1 MANTLSGNKWR
12 VMQLQYRK
20 NLLYKAEQ
28 LQQSWLEFSADGN
41 EDALIQLQRL
51 SHQLAGSGAIYGFPE
66 VSQLAQ
72 QLNKLLHRDNIS
84 DNTAIN
90 IIQNA
95 LLSLVDELIS
105 DSTGE
110 TNTQSLVESFNQ
122 GASEKCK
129 VVFVDDDTDLLQ
141 HHTKALTDAGY
152 VVIPL
157 QDIKQLAHTVRKE
170 QPLAVICDMAFPE
183 GETAGA
189 DYIQQVRQ
197 QQGAAF
203 PVLFISAYD
212 NFSNRLAAVRAGS
225 SHYLAKPVSSEKL
238 CQMLATLLQKPEQD
252 PYRVM
257 LIDDDNDVLRF
268 YRQTLRLA
276 GYQVYCCQQA
286 KQALQLILRHQPE
299 LVLIDLH
306 MPDCNGLEL
315 GQIIRQHTD
324 LIDTPIVFM
333 SADESVDEKLA
344 AVRLAGDE
352 FIHKPI
358 APWRLLMV
366 VEARVKRS
374 RLLRQ
379 QKRQLMRQPELMQQ
393 LDTLTALPTLKQLHR
408 DITALQQQQ
417 RPFYLL
423 KLDLNKFHLVNDVYG
438 HSTGDLLLQT
448 AAWRLAQQL
457 ETTDKLYRQNGDE
470 FWLLLH
476 TDDTLS
482 VNKLAEKLLLQLSQH
497 TDELLKDINLTASIG
512 ICRPD
517 NYTEQAETLLQQ
529 ANIALHD
536 AKKNSG
542 YQIRHYNNTMQS
554 EISRRYQLQQSLK
567 PALQQKA
574 FYPVYQPI
582 VDHTA
587 QLCSVELLARWQHPQ
602 LGFISPEVFIP
613 LLEEEGLITFLTL
626 QMLQQGISQ
635 LAHWRKTQP
644 NLRLS
649 INFSAPDIANPE
661 LVAQLTKV
669 LAQHALPATAL
680 IIEITESILIEQSDV
695 VMLQLCSLKQLGV
708 SIALDDFGTG
718 FSSLSYLDR
727 YPVDILKID
736 RSFINKLG
744 DTKARRL
751 TLAII
756 HLAHELNLKITAEG
770 VEHPQQL
777 LLLQQEKCH
786 YFQGYYFSKPL
797 IAADIEN
804 KVSYAAKARYSD

>member
-1 MANTLSGNKWR
+1 MTIKTSMANSLSGNKWR
-12 VMQLQYRK
+12 TMQLQYRR
-20 NLLYKAEQ
+20 NLLHKAAE
-28 LQQSWLEFSADGN
+28 LQKSWLLFN
-41 EDALIQLQRL
+41 ENANQDALQQLQRL

-66 VSQLAQ
+66 VSQQAL
-72 QLNKLLHRDNIS
+72 QLNKLLYSDYVS
-84 DNTAIN
+84 DNATLSFIH
-90 IIQNA
+90 NA
-95 LLSLVDELIS
+95 VLALVDELIN
-105 DSTGE
+105 DSTI
-110 TNTQSLVESFNQ
+110 TPVTPSLGGSFSLA
-122 GASEKCK
+122 GSGKIK
-129 VVFVDDDTDLLQ
+129 VIFVDDDTDLLQ
-141 HHTKALTDAGY
+141 HHAQALTDAGY
-152 VVIPL
+152 AVIAL
-157 QDIKQLAHTVRKE
+157 QDVKQLAETVRQE
-170 QPLAVICDMAFPE
+170 QPLAVICDMEFPE

-197 QQGAAF
+197 EQGASF

-225 SHYLAKPVSSEKL
+225 SHYLAKPVSAEKL

-268 YRQTLRLA
+268 YRQILKLA
-276 GYQVYCCQQA
+276 GYQVYCCQQP
-286 KQALQLILRHQPE
+286 KQALQLILRHLPE

-306 MPDCNGLEL
+306 MPECHGLEL
-315 GQIIRQHTD
+315 GQIIRQHSE
-324 LIDTPIVFM
+324 LIDTPLVFM

-352 FIHKPI
+352 FILKPI

-393 LDTLTALPTLKQLHR
+393 LDTLTALPTLRQLQR
-408 DITALQQQQ
+408 DIAVLQQQQ
-417 RPFYLL
+417 LPFYLL
-423 KLDLNKFHLVNDVYG
+423 KLDINKFHLVNDVYG

-457 ETTDKLYRQNGDE
+457 ETEDKLYRQNGDE
-470 FWLLLH
+470 FWLLLP
-476 TDDTLS
+476 TDDTAS
-482 VNKLAEKLLLQLSQH
+482 VNKLAEKLLFQLSQY
-497 TDELLKDINLTASIG
+497 TDDLLKDINLTASIG
-512 ICRPD
+512 ICRPE
-517 NYTEQAETLLQQ
+517 NHSEQADTLLQQ
-529 ANIALHD
+529 ANMALHE

-542 YQIRHYNNTMQS
+542 YQIRHYNSSMQS
-554 EISRRYQLQQSLK
+554 EISRRYQIQQGLK
-567 PALQQKA
+567 PALQQQA
-574 FYPVYQPI
+574 FYPLYQPI
-582 VDHTA
+582 VDNSA
-587 QLCSVELLARWQHPQ
+587 QLCSVELLARWQHPE
-602 LGFISPEVFIP
+602 LGFISPEVFISM
-613 LLEEEGLITFLTL
+613 LEEEGLITFLTM
-626 QMLQQGISQ
+626 QMLQQGICQ
-635 LAHWRKTQP
+635 LAHWRKTKP

-649 INFSAPDIANPE
+649 INFSAADIANPD
-661 LVAQLTKV
+661 LVPHLTAL
-669 LAQHALPATAL
+669 LAKHALPATAL

-695 VMLQLCSLKQLGV
+695 VMSQLSSLKQLGA

-736 RSFINKLG
+736 RSFINKLD

-756 HLAHELNLKITAEG
+756 HLAQELNLKITAEG

-777 LLLQQEKCH
+777 ILLQQENCH
-786 YFQGYYFSKPL
+786 YFQGYYFSKPVL
-797 IAADIEN
+797 PAEIN
-804 KVSYAAKARYSD
+804 NLVLSL

>member
-393 LDTLTALPTLKQLHR
+393 LDTLTALPTLKQL
-408 DITALQQQQ
+408 
-417 RPFYLL
+417 
-423 KLDLNKFHLVNDVYG
+423 LDLNKFHLVNDVYG